1 MTKNVHTKASKKAK
15 FVRHLPFEVAKT
27 ISEAKFIAEDLAEA
41 DRYNYR
47 AIALLN
53 GNADVKVGETVYLD
67 NLAQNMSGYWTI
79 ISIRHLFGSG
89 NTTYQLEVLVGADS
103 LGASD
108 NKNVSKISGKR
119 DFEAELSK
127 QSLKPKGPKLNN
139 YTIGVNNG
147 RTDLGGKPTKSS
159 RNIPGTNSRPLATK
173 YTPNIYKN
181 EVPDFSQVGRQV
193 TWTAR

>member
-1 MTKNVHTKASKKAK
+1 MTKNVHSKTSKKAK
-15 FVRHLPFEVAKT
+15 FVKHLPFEVAKT

-41 DRYNYR
+41 NRYNYR
-47 AIALLN
+47 AVATLN
-53 GNADVKVGETVYLD
+53 GNSDVRVGETIYLD
-67 NLAQNMSGYWTI
+67 KLAQNMSGYWTVLS
-79 ISIRHLFGSG
+79 ISHRFGTG
-89 NTTYQLEVLVGADS
+89 NTTYQMDVLLGADS
-103 LGASD
+103 IGNAD

-119 DFEAELSK
+119 DFEAELSN

-147 RTDLGGKPTKSS
+147 RTDLGVKATKSS
-159 RNIPGTNSRPLATK
+159 KNIPGPNTKPLATK